1 MSAWKC
7 VQVGVEGGW
16 VYDVCLCDACVCLYI
31 CVQVPPMYVQYM
43 QYVNGYLLCLT
54 YAHYCKYICM
64 YIRMYVVLL
73 QAILQ
78 TMYASQPNGDKWACR
93 LY

>member
-1 MSAWKC
+1 MHGSVYKWMLRVGGYMMCVYVMLVYVCMCASATN
-7 VQVGVEGGW
+7 
-16 VYDVCLCDACVCLYI
+16 
-31 CVQVPPMYVQYM
+31 VQYM
-43 QYVNGYLLCLT
+43 QYVNGYLSCLT
-54 YAHYCKYICM
+54 YAHYCKYIRKYICM

-78 TMYASQPNGDKWACR
+78 TMYASQPNGNKWACR

>member
-1 MSAWKC
+1 MFGTEVGRMSAWKC

-43 QYVNGYLLCLT
+43 QYVNGYLSCLT
-54 YAHYCKYICM
+54 YAHYCKYMHTYACCTVAG
-64 YIRMYVVLL
+64 YSSNYVCVST
-73 QAILQ
+73 Q
-78 TMYASQPNGDKWACR
+78 W
-93 LY
+93 